1 MVRVGIIGTG
11 RIGKVHIRALNS
23 MLDHARIV
31 AVADPYLDEKA
42 VRDLV
47 VSPEPVKFTKNV
59 DEVFTDPDVDAV
71 FICTPTD
78 THVEYSLKAI
88 AAGKHVFCE
97 KPVDRTLEEIRKVMA
112 ALEGKNLKYMVG
124 FNRRYD
130 HNFAAARKAT
140 KDGKIGKV
148 ECVRV
153 TSRDPGLPSM
163 DYLKGSGGMFL
174 DMTIHDFDMVRFQA
188 GSDIDE
194 IFVESACLVDP
205 AVGEIGDIDSAA
217 IVLKMKNGALAVIEN
232 SRRACYGYDQRCEV
246 FGSDGLITVS
256 NDAPNNAMISGADG
270 VHAEKP
276 YYFFLERY
284 EQAYHD
290 EVAEF
295 IKAVENDTEVPA
307 GIYDGL
313 MGVAAAVAANLSMK
327 EHRPVKMSEII

>member
-59 DEVFTDPDVDAV
+59 DEIFTDPGVDAV

-148 ECVRV
+148 EFVRV

-174 DMTIHDFDMVRFQA
+174 DMTIHDFDMVRYQA

-194 IFVESACLVDP
+194 IFVESAVLVDP

-217 IVLKMKNGALAVIEN
+217 IVLKMKNGSLAVIEN

-246 FGSDGLITVS
+246 FGSDGLITVT
-256 NDAPNNAMISGADG
+256 NDAPSNATISGADG

-290 EVAEF
+290 EVEEF
-295 IKAVENDTEVPA
+295 IDAVENDTEVPA

-327 EHRPVKMSEII
+327 EHRPVKLSEII

>member
-42 VRDLV
+42 VRNLV

-59 DEVFTDPDVDAV
+59 DEIFTDPDVDAV

-174 DMTIHDFDMVRFQA
+174 DMTIHDFDMVRYQA

-194 IFVESACLVDP
+194 IFVESAVLVDP
-205 AVGEIGDIDSAA
+205 AVGEIGDIDSAVIA
-217 IVLKMKNGALAVIEN
+217 LRMKNGALAVIEN

-256 NDAPNNAMISGADG
+256 NDAPNNAMISSADG

-276 YYFFLERY
+276 LYFFLERY

>member
-59 DEVFTDPDVDAV
+59 DEIFTDPSVDAV

-97 KPVDRTLEEIRKVMA
+97 KPVDRTLEEIRKVMT

-174 DMTIHDFDMVRFQA
+174 DMTIHDFDMVRYQA

-194 IFVESACLVDP
+194 IFVESAVLVDP

-217 IVLKMKNGALAVIEN
+217 IVLKMKNGSLAVIEN

-246 FGSDGLITVS
+246 FGSDGLITVT
-256 NDAPNNAMISGADG
+256 NDAPSNATISRADG

>member
-59 DEVFTDPDVDAV
+59 DEIFTDPDVDAV

-174 DMTIHDFDMVRFQA
+174 DMTIHDFDMAAYQA
-188 GSDIDE
+188 GSP
-194 IFVESACLVDP
+194 VEEVYAVGAVTVDP
-205 AVGEIGDIDSAA
+205 AIGEAGDIDTA
-217 IVLKMKNGALAVIEN
+217 IITLKFENGAIGVIDNCRQAV
-232 SRRACYGYDQRCEV
+232 YGYDQRVEV
-246 FGSDGLITVS
+246 FGTKGAAAADNDTETNVTVS
-256 NDAPNNAMISGADG
+256 TKDCVSKD
-270 VHAEKP
+270 KP
-276 YYFFLERY
+276 LFFFLERY
-284 EQAYHD
+284 MQSFGD
-290 EVAEF
+290 EVREF
-295 IKAVENDTEVPA
+295 IKAIQNGTEVPVT
-307 GIYDGL
+307 IQDGL
-313 MGVAAAVAANLSMK
+313 QPIKIAQAANLSMK
-327 EHRPVKMSEII
+327 EHRPVKLSEIK

>member
-47 VSPEPVKFTKNV
+47 VSPEPVKFTKN
-59 DEVFTDPDVDAV
+59 
-71 FICTPTD
+71 
-78 THVEYSLKAI
+78 

-188 GSDIDE
+188 GADIDE

-256 NDAPNNAMISGADG
+256 NDAPNNATISGADG

>member
-59 DEVFTDPDVDAV
+59 DEIFTDPDVDAV

-188 GSDIDE
+188 GADIDE
-194 IFVESACLVDP
+194 IFVESAVLVDP
-205 AVGEIGDIDSAA
+205 AVGEIGDIDSAV
-217 IVLKMKNGALAVIEN
+217 IVLRMKNGALAVIEN

-256 NDAPNNAMISGADG
+256 NDAPNNATLSGADG

-284 EQAYHD
+284 EQAYAT
-290 EVAEF
+290 EVREF
-295 IKAVENDTEVPA
+295 IEAVENDTEVPA

>member
-23 MLDHARIV
+23 MLDHVRIV

-59 DEVFTDPDVDAV
+59 DEIFTDPDVDAV

-188 GSDIDE
+188 GADIDE
-194 IFVESACLVDP
+194 IFVESAVLVDP
-205 AVGEIGDIDSAA
+205 AVGEIGDIDSAV
-217 IVLKMKNGALAVIEN
+217 IVLRMKNGALAVIEN

-256 NDAPNNAMISGADG
+256 NDAPNNATLSGADG

-284 EQAYHD
+284 EQAYAT
-290 EVAEF
+290 EVREF
-295 IKAVENDTEVPA
+295 IEAVENDTEVPA

>member
-59 DEVFTDPDVDAV
+59 DEIFTDPNVDAV

-188 GSDIDE
+188 GADIDE

-205 AVGEIGDIDSAA
+205 AVGEIGDIDSAV
-217 IVLKMKNGALAVIEN
+217 IVLRK
-232 SRRACYGYDQRCEV
+232 
-246 FGSDGLITVS
+246 
-256 NDAPNNAMISGADG
+256 
-270 VHAEKP
+270 
-276 YYFFLERY
+276 
-284 EQAYHD
+284 
-290 EVAEF
+290 
-295 IKAVENDTEVPA
+295 
-307 GIYDGL
+307 
-313 MGVAAAVAANLSMK
+313 
-327 EHRPVKMSEII
+327 